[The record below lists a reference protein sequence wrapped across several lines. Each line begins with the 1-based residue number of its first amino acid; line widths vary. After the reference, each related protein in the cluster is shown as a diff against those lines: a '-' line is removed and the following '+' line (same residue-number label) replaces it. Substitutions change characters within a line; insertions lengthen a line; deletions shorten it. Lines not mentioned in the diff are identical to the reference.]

1 MSLVVRPR
9 RVRLFAGLGAVVL
22 FALFAVAGVFLRESD
37 TGTNFRLS
45 DQVAMFGIGIML
57 ALGALWFT
65 RPRVRADR
73 EGVEVR
79 NMLGARRFRWTEIE
93 QVSFPDGS
101 PWARLELP
109 HDEYVPVLA
118 IQAMDGERA
127 VTAMRELRRVRREAV
142 GSVESARPTDVDD

>member
-1 MSLVVRPR
+1 MTVVVRPR
-9 RVRLFAGLGAVVL
+9 RVRLFAGIGAVVL
-22 FALFAVAGVFLRESD
+22 FAMFAVAGVFLRSSD
-37 TGTNFRLS
+37 TGANFVLS
-45 DQVAMFGIGIML
+45 DQIAMFGIGIML

-79 NMLGARRFRWTEIE
+79 NMLGARRFGWSDVERL
-93 QVSFPDGS
+93 SFPDGS

-127 VTAMRELRRVRREAV
+127 VAAMRELRRIRREAA
-142 GSVESARPTDVDD
+142 E

>member
-1 MSLVVRPR
+1 VSFVVRPH
-9 RVRLFAGLGAVVL
+9 RVRLFAGAGAVVL
-22 FALFAVAGVFLRESD
+22 FAMFAVAGVFLPHSD
-37 TGTNFRLS
+37 TGANFTLS
-45 DQVAMFGIGIML
+45 DQIAMFGIGIML

-65 RPRVRADR
+65 RPRVRADN

-79 NMLGARRFRWTEIE
+79 NMLGARRFPWQDVER
-93 QVSFPDGS
+93 VSFPDGS

-127 VTAMRELRRVRREAV
+127 VVAMRELRRVRREA
-142 GSVESARPTDVDD
+142 ATDPERSTEN

>member
-1 MSLVVRPR
+1 
-9 RVRLFAGLGAVVL
+9 LFAGIGAVVL
-22 FALFAVAGVFLRESD
+22 FAMFAVAGVFLRGSD
-37 TGTNFRLS
+37 TGATFTLS
-45 DQVAMFGIGIML
+45 DQIAMFGIGVVL
-57 ALGALWFT
+57 AVGALWFT

-79 NMLGARRFRWTEIE
+79 NMLGARRFPWSDVE

-109 HDEYVPVLA
+109 QDEYVPVLA

-127 VTAMRELRRVRREAV
+127 VVAMRELRRVRRDAAADAERDS
-142 GSVESARPTDVDD
+142 G

>member
-1 MSLVVRPR
+1 VSLVVRPR
-9 RVRLFAGLGAVVL
+9 RVRLFAGLAAVVL

-37 TGTNFRLS
+37 TGVHFRIS
-45 DQVAMFGIGIML
+45 DQVAMVAIGLLL

-73 EGVEVR
+73 DGVEVR
-79 NMLGARRFRWTEIE
+79 NMLGARRFPWSEIE

-118 IQAMDGERA
+118 IQALDGERA
-127 VTAMRELRRVRREAV
+127 VVAMRELRRVRREAA
-142 GSVESARPTDVDD
+142 ESPR

>member
-1 MSLVVRPR
+1 MSFVVRPR

-22 FALFAVAGVFLRESD
+22 FAMFAVAGVFLRESD
-37 TGTNFRLS
+37 TGVNFRLS
-45 DQVAMFGIGIML
+45 DQIAMVGIGLFL

-73 EGVEVR
+73 DGVEVR
-79 NMLGARRFRWTEIE
+79 NMLGARRFSWSEIE

-109 HDEYVPVLA
+109 HDEYVPMVA
-118 IQAMDGERA
+118 IQALDGERA
-127 VTAMRELRRVRREAV
+127 VAAMRELRRVRREAT
-142 GSVESARPTDVDD
+142 ESPRSPR

>member
-1 MSLVVRPR
+1 VSYVVRPR
-9 RVRLFAGLGAVVL
+9 RVRLFAGIGAVVL
-22 FALFAVAGVFLRESD
+22 FAMFAVGGVFLPSSD
-37 TGTNFRLS
+37 TGANFTLS
-45 DQVAMFGIGIML
+45 DQIAMFGIGIVL

-73 EGVEVR
+73 DGVEVR
-79 NMLGARRFRWTEIE
+79 NMLGARRFPWSDVR

-109 HDEYVPVLA
+109 QDEYVPVLA

-127 VTAMRELRRVRREAV
+127 VVAMRELRRVRREAAADAER
-142 GSVESARPTDVDD
+142 GTESQR

>member
-1 MSLVVRPR
+1 VSYVVRPH
-9 RVRLFAGLGAVVL
+9 RVRLFAVGGAVVL
-22 FALFAVAGVFLRESD
+22 FAAFAVAGVFLPNSD
-37 TGTNFRLS
+37 TGANFTLS
-45 DQVAMFGIGIML
+45 DQIAMFGIGILL

-79 NMLGARRFRWTEIE
+79 NMLGARRFPWADVR

-109 HDEYVPVLA
+109 QDEYVPVLA

-127 VTAMRELRRVRREAV
+127 VVAMRELRRVRREAATDT
-142 GSVESARPTDVDD
+142 GRSTES

>member
-9 RVRLFAGLGAVVL
+9 RVRLFAGIAAVVL
-22 FALFAVAGVFLRESD
+22 FAMFAVAGVFLPQSD
-37 TGTNFRLS
+37 TGANFTLS
-45 DQVAMFGIGIML
+45 DQIAMFGIGALL

-65 RPRVRADR
+65 RPLVRVDR
-73 EGVEVR
+73 DGVEVR
-79 NMLGARRFRWTEIE
+79 NMLGARRFPWSEVE

-127 VTAMRELRRVRREAV
+127 VTAMRELRRARREAT
-142 GSVESARPTDVDD
+142 EEEAAPPAE

>member
-1 MSLVVRPR
+1 M
-9 RVRLFAGLGAVVL
+9 
-22 FALFAVAGVFLRESD
+22 FAVAGVFLRASD
-37 TGTNFRLS
+37 TGANFVLS
-45 DQVAMFGIGIML
+45 DQIAMFGIGIVL

-79 NMLGARRFRWTEIE
+79 NMLGARRFPWSEVER
-93 QVSFPDGS
+93 VSFPDGS

-109 HDEYVPVLA
+109 RDEYVPVLA

-127 VTAMRELRRVRREAV
+127 VTAMRELRRVRRE
-142 GSVESARPTDVDD
+142 STE